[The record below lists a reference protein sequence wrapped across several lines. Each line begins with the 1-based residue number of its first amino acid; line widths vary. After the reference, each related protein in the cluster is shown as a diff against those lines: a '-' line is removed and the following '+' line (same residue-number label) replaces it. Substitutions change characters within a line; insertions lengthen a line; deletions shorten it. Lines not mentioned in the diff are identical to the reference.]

1 MAKDIK
7 VRLTFVSDI
16 LGTAPNNP
24 QIYEEFI
31 YKKDPESEINT
42 LDDEIE
48 TLGADAVI
56 DKGMTVFHKDA
67 DGPFLYDYAIRGF
80 IKESIMHL
88 RNAGNPV
95 AKKLTAYKKKID
107 GLVHVY
113 PNHIHFK
120 GVTNISVAQRPLRAQ
135 TMQGERI
142 TLSCSEEIAA
152 GAKIS
157 FLIKLENDDLEPA
170 VRAAL
175 DHGLSVGIGQWRGSG
190 GKGKFYWEEIG
201 EDGKVVYSNEAEY
214 KALAEME
221 VDW

>member
-7 VRLTFVSDI
+7 VRVTFTSEV

-24 QIYEEFI
+24 QIYEEYI

-56 DKGMTVFHKDA
+56 DKGMTVFHKDTE
-67 DGPFLYDYAIRGF
+67 GPFLYDYQIRGF
-80 IKESIMHL
+80 IKESIAHL
-88 RNAGNPV
+88 RNANDPV

-113 PNHIHFK
+113 PGHIHFK
-120 GVTNISVAQRPLRAQ
+120 GVTGINVVQRPLRAQ

-142 TLSCSEEIAA
+142 TLACSEEIAA
-152 GAKIS
+152 GATVS
-157 FLIKLENDDLEPA
+157 FLIKIENPDLEPA
-170 VRAAL
+170 IRVAL

-201 EDGKVVYSNEAEY
+201 ENGEVIYSNKAEY
-214 KALAEME
+214 DALNNLE